1 VKKPDR
7 KLVVATLGLLAGAAF
22 AAALGP
28 LPAAAPCCRQT
39 VEDKD
44 FAEVLMPGASASM
57 LRVSDKKLNPTGD

>member
-22 AAALGP
+22 AAAVGP
-28 LPAAAPCCRQT
+28 MPAAAPCCRQT
-39 VEDKD
+39 IDDKGV
-44 FAEVLMPGASASM
+44 AERLMFRTTDSL

>member
-7 KLVVATLGLLAGAAF
+7 KLIVATLGLLAGAAF
-22 AAALGP
+22 AAAVGP

-39 VEDKD
+39 VEDRGV
-44 FAEVLMPGASASM
+44 AEQLM